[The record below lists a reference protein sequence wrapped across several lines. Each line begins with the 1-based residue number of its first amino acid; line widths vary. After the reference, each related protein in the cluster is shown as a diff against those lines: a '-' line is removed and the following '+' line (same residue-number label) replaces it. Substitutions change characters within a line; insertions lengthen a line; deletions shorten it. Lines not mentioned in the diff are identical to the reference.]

1 MALFVYFVLFVAIY
15 CSVQEGKSG
24 IMMSGVFTYIEQ
36 GPVWVSWVILAAA
49 FAVLAKCADLF
60 VDSAVGIAERL
71 HLPKLMIGIV
81 LVSVATTSPE
91 LSVSLMAAL
100 RGSPE
105 MALGNAI
112 GSVICNCGIALALC
126 AVFSKTS
133 VPVLKYAFRTAGGFL
148 VFVSILCALFV
159 GVDLTLS
166 RIEGGILLLCFAGYL
181 GFLVRQYKQGH
192 MREVNEAD
200 VTEIA
205 KPALA
210 LLLLFLVGLAG
221 VILSSKFVVV
231 TSVTIA
237 KSMGVPEAVI
247 ALTLVALG
255 TSIPEVATSV
265 VSAIKGQGALSVGNI
280 LGANIMNICWVA
292 GSSSLANPLSL
303 SRREI
308 NFMFP
313 AMFIIVAVTVFVL
326 HTSEALSRREGAV
339 LFGVYCL
346 YIASFFLAFQ

>member
-1 MALFVYFVLFVAIY
+1 MLP
-15 CSVQEGKSG
+15 
-24 IMMSGVFTYIEQ
+24 GVFTYIEQ
-36 GPVWVSWVILAAA
+36 ESVWVSWVVLAVA

-60 VDSAVGIAERL
+60 VDSAVGIAARL
-71 HLPKLMIGIV
+71 HLPKLVIGIV

-112 GSVICNCGIALALC
+112 GSIICNCGIALALC
-126 AVFSKTS
+126 GVFSKTP
-133 VPVLKYAFRTAGGFL
+133 VPVLKNAFRTAGGFL
-148 VFVSILCALFV
+148 VFTAILCALFV
-159 GVDLTLS
+159 GFDLTLS
-166 RIEGGILLLCFAGYL
+166 RLEGGILLLCFAGYL
-181 GFLVRQYKQGH
+181 GLLVRQYKQGH
-192 MREVNEAD
+192 LREMVEAE
-200 VTEIA
+200 VAELSSSV
-205 KPALA
+205 PVLV
-210 LLLLFLVGLAG
+210 LFFVVGLGG

-265 VSAIKGQGALSVGNI
+265 VAAIKGQGALSVGNI

-292 GSSSLANPLSL
+292 GASALANPLSL

>member
-1 MALFVYFVLFVAIY
+1 ML
-15 CSVQEGKSG
+15 
-24 IMMSGVFTYIEQ
+24 SGVFTYIEQ
-36 GPVWVSWVILAAA
+36 APVWVAWLVLAAA

-71 HLPKLMIGIV
+71 HLPKLVIGIV

-112 GSVICNCGIALALC
+112 GSIICNCGIALALC
-126 AVFSKTS
+126 GVFSKTS
-133 VPVLKYAFRTAGGFL
+133 VPVLKNAFRTAGGFL
-148 VFVSILCALFV
+148 VFTAILCALFV
-159 GVDLTLS
+159 GFDLTLS
-166 RIEGGILLLCFAGYL
+166 RLEGGILLLCFAGYL
-181 GFLVRQYKQGH
+181 GLLVHQYKQGH
-192 MREVNEAD
+192 MREVIEDA
-200 VTEIA
+200 IA
-205 KPALA
+205 EEVAASPKSVFTLV
-210 LLLLFLVGLAG
+210 LLFVVGLAG

-237 KSMGVPEAVI
+237 TWAGVPEAVI

-265 VSAIKGQGALSVGNI
+265 VAAIKGQGALSVGNI
-280 LGANIMNICWVA
+280 LGANIIPFCWVA
-292 GSSSLANPLSL
+292 GASALANPLSL

-313 AMFIIVAVTVFVL
+313 AMFIMVAVTLFVL

-346 YIASFFLAFQ
+346 YIASFFLVFQ

>member
-112 GSVICNCGIALALC
+112 GSVN
-126 AVFSKTS
+126 
-133 VPVLKYAFRTAGGFL
+133 
-148 VFVSILCALFV
+148 
-159 GVDLTLS
+159 
-166 RIEGGILLLCFAGYL
+166 
-181 GFLVRQYKQGH
+181 
-192 MREVNEAD
+192 
-200 VTEIA
+200 
-205 KPALA
+205 
-210 LLLLFLVGLAG
+210 
-221 VILSSKFVVV
+221 
-231 TSVTIA
+231 
-237 KSMGVPEAVI
+237 
-247 ALTLVALG
+247 
-255 TSIPEVATSV
+255 
-265 VSAIKGQGALSVGNI
+265 
-280 LGANIMNICWVA
+280 
-292 GSSSLANPLSL
+292 
-303 SRREI
+303 
-308 NFMFP
+308 
-313 AMFIIVAVTVFVL
+313 
-326 HTSEALSRREGAV
+326 
-339 LFGVYCL
+339 
-346 YIASFFLAFQ
+346 

>member
-1 MALFVYFVLFVAIY
+1 MF
-15 CSVQEGKSG
+15 
-24 IMMSGVFTYIEQ
+24 SGVFTYIEQ
-36 GPVWVSWVILAAA
+36 APVLVSWLVLAVA
-49 FAVLAKCADLF
+49 FAILAKCADLF

-71 HLPKLMIGIV
+71 HLPKLVIGIV

-91 LSVSLMAAL
+91 LSVSMMAAL
-100 RGSPE
+100 RGMPE

-112 GSVICNCGIALALC
+112 GSVICNSGVALALC
-126 AVFSKTS
+126 AVFSKTA
-133 VPVLKYAFRTAGGFL
+133 VPVLKNAFRTAGGFL
-148 VFVSILCALFV
+148 VFSGILCALFV
-159 GVDLTLS
+159 GFDLTLS

-181 GFLVRQYKQGH
+181 GFLVRQYKQCRI
-192 MREVNEAD
+192 REVIEAD
-200 VTEIA
+200 VADVA

-221 VILSSKFVVV
+221 VIFSSKFVVV

-237 KSMGVPEAVI
+237 KRMGVPEAVI

-292 GSSSLANPLSL
+292 GASSLANPLSL

-313 AMFIIVAVTVFVL
+313 AMFIMVAVTLFVL
-326 HTSEALSRREGAV
+326 HTSQALSRREGAV
-339 LFGVYCL
+339 LFGMYGL
-346 YIASFFLAFQ
+346 YIASFFLFFQ

>member
-1 MALFVYFVLFVAIY
+1 MLP
-15 CSVQEGKSG
+15 
-24 IMMSGVFTYIEQ
+24 GVFTYIEQ
-36 GPVWVSWVILAAA
+36 ESVWVSWVVLAVA

-71 HLPKLMIGIV
+71 HLPKLVIGIV

-112 GSVICNCGIALALC
+112 GSIICNCGIALALC
-126 AVFSKTS
+126 GVFSKTP
-133 VPVLKYAFRTAGGFL
+133 VPVLKNAFRTAGGFL
-148 VFVSILCALFV
+148 VFTAILCALFV
-159 GVDLTLS
+159 GFDLTLS
-166 RIEGGILLLCFAGYL
+166 RLEGGILLLCFAGYL
-181 GFLVRQYKQGH
+181 GLLVRQYKQGH
-192 MREVNEAD
+192 LREMVEAE
-200 VTEIA
+200 VAELSSSV
-205 KPALA
+205 PVLV
-210 LLLLFLVGLAG
+210 LFFVVGLGG

-265 VSAIKGQGALSVGNI
+265 VAAIKGQGALSVGNI

-292 GSSSLANPLSL
+292 GASALANPLSL